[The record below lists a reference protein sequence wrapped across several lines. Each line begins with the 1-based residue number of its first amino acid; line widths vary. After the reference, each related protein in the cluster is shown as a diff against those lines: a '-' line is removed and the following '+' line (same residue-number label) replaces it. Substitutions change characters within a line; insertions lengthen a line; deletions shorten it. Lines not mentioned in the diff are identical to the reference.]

1 MCLFLFLELFAMTD
15 ELQESQGPSC
25 VGVANM
31 NMNDATGHVS

>member
-1 MCLFLFLELFAMTD
+1 MTD